1 MIWVWSGHVHYYYY
15 YYYYTSLTVSFQD
28 NLGKPV
34 PEM

>member
-1 MIWVWSGHVHYYYY
+1 MIWVWSGHVHYYY